1 MLGEAVHKG
10 AFKSFK
16 IVVISFFF
24 VNNNNTHC
32 TPEKTQRISADS
44 DFWSSAL
51 IYSWSLHMNI
61 VSFIQGTIPSQSFVS
76 IPSTS
81 LPPITDITVTELEL
95 ELQQHTV
102 GGPASVQCFHSDRIN

>member
-1 MLGEAVHKG
+1 MLGEAVYKG

-44 DFWSSAL
+44 DFWSSDHEAY
-51 IYSWSLHMNI
+51 I
-61 VSFIQGTIPSQSFVS
+61 
-76 IPSTS
+76 
-81 LPPITDITVTELEL
+81 
-95 ELQQHTV
+95 
-102 GGPASVQCFHSDRIN
+102 

>member
-1 MLGEAVHKG
+1 MLGEAVYKG

-44 DFWSSAL
+44 DFWSSDHEAYIWTL
-51 IYSWSLHMNI
+51 CLLFRVQFPLRASW
-61 VSFIQGTIPSQSFVS
+61 V
-76 IPSTS
+76 S
-81 LPPITDITVTELEL
+81 LPPVY
-95 ELQQHTV
+95 LQ
-102 GGPASVQCFHSDRIN
+102 